1 LTTPIKRRKTGE
13 HIMTTHNRRRMI
25 AGALMSASL
34 AVAGLG
40 LSVGTAEA
48 GTQPDGPFSWCPG
61 DPPVETG
68 NKKYNPVRWDEG
80 ICHEYWL
87 VYHGQ
92 GNVAQNVWDGPN
104 PPGPPPGMGFA
115 PPPPL
120 PPGWCWGLFL
130 PGPCPPG
137 VVGPRL
143 G

>member
-1 LTTPIKRRKTGE
+1 
-13 HIMTTHNRRRMI
+13 MTTHNRKRII

-34 AVAGLG
+34 AITGLG
-40 LSVGTAEA
+40 LSTGVAEA
-48 GTQPDGPFSWCPG
+48 VVPPRGPNTWCPG

-68 NKKYNPVRWDEG
+68 NKKYNPVRWDES
-80 ICHEYWL
+80 ICHEYWF

-92 GNVAQNVWDGPN
+92 GNVAQNIWDGPN
-104 PPGPPPGMGFA
+104 PPGPPPPLAVPA

-120 PPGWCWGLFL
+120 PPGWCWAMFL

-137 VVGPRL
+137 VQGPTL

>member
-1 LTTPIKRRKTGE
+1 
-13 HIMTTHNRRRMI
+13 MTTHNRRRII

-92 GNVAQNVWDGPN
+92 GKVAQNVWDGPN

-137 VVGPRL
+137 VAGPRL

>member
-1 LTTPIKRRKTGE
+1 
-13 HIMTTHNRRRMI
+13 MTTHNRKRII

-34 AVAGLG
+34 AMTGLG

-48 GTQPDGPFSWCPG
+48 GTDPTGPFTWCPG

-68 NKKYNPVRWDEG
+68 NKKYNPVVWDES
-80 ICHEYWL
+80 ICHEYWI

-92 GNVAQNVWDGPN
+92 GNVAQNIWDGPN
-104 PPGPPPGMGFA
+104 PPAPPPGMGFA

-120 PPGWCWGLFL
+120 PPGWCWAMFL

-137 VVGPRL
+137 VEGPTL